1 MANIFEK
8 GLNKVTDTYDEVVN
22 EKTLKSKSII
32 VTEMRLCTSAKDN
45 TYFKAHINKE
55 LKKMYFLSKRPVEC
69 GSILCDELGNVYQ
82 IVDSSYE
89 VNELLD
95 NGKITTI
102 SEYEKYTFQN
112 PFRQKINQIASVK
125 QTISGITIHNE
136 GELHLSFEQQSVIE
150 QNITVQELIES
161 ADEEIK
167 YRFKPI
173 KSAKEV
179 LGLIS
184 DVANCVKSIADL
196 KSSLVSNV
204 VKQASGILK
213 TILEMLIKKV
223 EKEALA
229 KSSTKDN

>member
-1 MANIFEK
+1 MANIIEK
-8 GLNKVTDTYDEVVN
+8 GLNKVTGVYDEIAN
-22 EKTLKSKSII
+22 EKALKSKHII
-32 VTEMRLCTSAKDN
+32 ITEMRLCTSPKDN

-69 GSILCDELGNVYQ
+69 GSVLCDELGNVYQ

-89 VNELLD
+89 INELLD
-95 NGKITTI
+95 SGKITTI
-102 SEYEKYTFQN
+102 SKYEKYVFQN
-112 PFRQKINQIASVK
+112 PFRQKINQIANVE

-136 GELHLSFEQQSVIE
+136 GELHLTIEQQSTIE

-161 ADEEIK
+161 ANEEIK

-184 DVANCVKSIADL
+184 DVANCVKSVAEL
-196 KSSLVSNV
+196 KNSLVSNV
-204 VKQASGILK
+204 LKQASGILK
-213 TILEMLIKKV
+213 TIFEMLIKKA
-223 EKEALA
+223 EKEAFS
-229 KSSTKDN
+229 KSSIKDN